1 MEAHYDSLNHWRYF
15 LALEDDL
22 ERAFRFVEFCDENL
36 KTHSLEFSRILMMAS
51 AEVEVVAKQLS
62 SRIEPTLS
70 PKNMGECREIIT
82 THFPNL
88 PNSIVNAVN
97 GQMTFHPWSGWN
109 KGRPDWWQAYTDV
122 KHSRH
127 TKYRDGNLGNAIEA
141 VGGLMVMTIYLY
153 EDAAKLGQLS
163 PNPRL
168 FSLGAPITTN
178 NSFYNQMQ
186 LIYTIDHAPFDHEK
200 L

>member
-70 PKNMGECREIIT
+70 PKNMGE
-82 THFPNL
+82 
-88 PNSIVNAVN
+88 
-97 GQMTFHPWSGWN
+97 
-109 KGRPDWWQAYTDV
+109 D
-122 KHSRH
+122 
-127 TKYRDGNLGNAIEA
+127 AIELVFQNLENA
-141 VGGLMVMTIYLY
+141 EKY
-153 EDAAKLGQLS
+153 AAKK
-163 PNPRL
+163 R
-168 FSLGAPITTN
+168 
-178 NSFYNQMQ
+178 
-186 LIYTIDHAPFDHEK
+186 
-200 L
+200 